1 LTFFG
6 GRRSMSTIG
15 SALSTTTSKFNQAN
29 DAAMD
34 AKQLEELIAEL
45 SAEAAQLETELKEK
59 SDEILQRWEQTLQEL
74 TKEELKPKRTDVDV
88 SLTALAWLPMWQISY
103 DDGLRVRIATIAAYQ
118 LPPEA

>member
-1 LTFFG
+1 
-6 GRRSMSTIG
+6 
-15 SALSTTTSKFNQAN
+15 
-29 DAAMD
+29 
-34 AKQLEELIAEL
+34 L